1 MNNAQKEYLRRAIQ
15 AQLNQR
21 KEDKIKADKKAEVK
35 RLKAEKDAEKNKIET
50 RAKEFRRYEYLSGI
64 EKINRAVEKI
74 EQGDSSFYKDM
85 KGIDQFRADELMGL
99 IDKYSKKPS
108 TPSTTT
114 SGGTT
119 GGGTTTGGTTPIVK
133 ADPVTRINQNIKNTS
148 SIAIRKWTNTLPLNE
163 AEEIERKARNGEP
176 IKRDGKQVI
185 WTGKDPNLDSSWEIV
200 E

>member
-21 KEDKIKADKKAEVK
+21 KEDKIEADKKAEVK

-50 RAKEFRRYEYLSGI
+50 RAKEFRRYEYLMGI
-64 EKINRAVEKI
+64 DDISRAVDKLLK
-74 EQGDSSFYKDM
+74 GDSTAYNKM
-85 KGIDQFRADELMGL
+85 RGIDQFRVDEAMSL

>member
-50 RAKEFRRYEYLSGI
+50 RAKEFKRYEYLSGI